1 MAGFYPGTD
10 PAPAPAADPSRDR
23 SATFLVKPLKRSGR
37 PGHPPPMNE
46 IAAETLALPGSEAA
60 EDLPCPVRWRRST
73 RARRVSLR
81 IDARAGEV
89 VVTLP
94 PRAARRAGVAL
105 LNTHA
110 AWVRERLAAL
120 APHLPFAPGVELP
133 LGGVPHVVRLAPA
146 GRGVVR
152 LAPGAILVPGPAEA
166 LPARLGGFLRGEAE
180 RRIRTLVAGHAAALE
195 VRPKAMRLKDTR
207 SRWGSCAPDGTL
219 AFSWR
224 LVMAPDWVLDYVV
237 AHEVAHLRELNHSGR
252 FWALVARLTPHR
264 DAAVAWLKAHGPGL
278 LRIG

>member
-1 MAGFYPGTD
+1 MNEVPE
-10 PAPAPAADPSRDR
+10 PAAW
-23 SATFLVKPLKRSGR
+23 PL
-37 PGHPPPMNE
+37 
-46 IAAETLALPGSEAA
+46 
-60 EDLPCPVRWRRST
+60 RWRRSS

-94 PRAARRAGVAL
+94 PRAARRAGMAL
-105 LNTHA
+105 LATHA

-120 APHLPFAPGVELP
+120 APCVPFVPGAEVP
-133 LGGVPHVVRLAPA
+133 LGGVPHVLRLASGA
-146 GRGVVR
+146 AR
-152 LAPGAILVPGPAEA
+152 LAPGAILLPGPEAEFAAAAARFLRAEA
-166 LPARLGGFLRGEAE
+166 Q
-180 RRIRTLVAGHAAALE
+180 RRVATLVAGHAGVLGVQPRAI
-195 VRPKAMRLKDTR
+195 RLKDTR

-237 AHEVAHLRELNHSGR
+237 AHEVAHLRELNHSAR
-252 FWALVARLTPHR
+252 FWAHVARLTPHR
-264 DAAVAWLKAHGPGL
+264 DAAVDWLRAHGPAL